1 MADKE
6 TQEIQLE
13 LARLTKDVEQVS
25 TIQNRL
31 DTAIDKLTDV
41 GADIKSMLAVHE
53 EKIEHQEK
61 IDEVIFSKLRVR
73 EEETGTIE
81 RELKEHIEQS
91 ENRVKEEI
99 QSLKTEFRGRI
110 SLLEKYK
117 WIIIGAFIAVEFIT
131 VLMISKK
138 GMLPLFSLFK

>member
-1 MADKE
+1 
-6 TQEIQLE
+6 
-13 LARLTKDVEQVS
+13 
-25 TIQNRL
+25 
-31 DTAIDKLTDV
+31 
-41 GADIKSMLAVHE
+41 MLAVHE

-73 EEETGTIE
+73 AEETGTIE